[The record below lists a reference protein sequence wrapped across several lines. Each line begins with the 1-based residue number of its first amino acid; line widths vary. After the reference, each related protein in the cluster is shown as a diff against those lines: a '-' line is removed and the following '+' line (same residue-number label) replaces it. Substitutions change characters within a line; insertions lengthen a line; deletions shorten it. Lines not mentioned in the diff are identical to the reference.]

1 MRFWKWWTVACLGL
15 IGLGFG
21 EYQFGL
27 SDFLLGADNTY
38 LTFVI
43 IAIGVLATLSMLLKW
58 RGMPGKENSML
69 WFLADAVLSIGMV
82 GTLVGFLMVLGQAF
96 ADIDTSS
103 TESMTAAIGTL
114 ATGMSTALVT
124 SLVGLVT
131 SIWLKYQLVILE
143 DGDA

>member
-1 MRFWKWWTVACLGL
+1 MVLRLINTFSIIDDRLAHIKNNDRFDDLQL
-15 IGLGFG
+15 SGF
-21 EYQFGL
+21 
-27 SDFLLGADNTY
+27 DFDLEFKALCTGGAIYNF
-38 LTFVI
+38 TF
-43 IAIGVLATLSMLLKW
+43 
-58 RGMPGKENSML
+58 
-69 WFLADAVLSIGMV
+69 
-82 GTLVGFLMVLGQAF
+82 TLVGFLMVLGQAF